1 MFLGNGGKFLICVI
15 SMKLKEFEDEK
26 DKTLNKVH
34 VRQLINFDNT
44 ENIKV
49 SVVVPIFNVETYL
62 PQCLDSV
69 LNQTLE
75 DIEVICV
82 NDGSTDGSLEILK
95 DYLSRDKR
103 IKIINKDNAGYGH
116 TMNIGMDMASGEYIA
131 IVESDDYI
139 LPTMLEVLYNTA
151 NDNNLDFVKSDF
163 YRFYGEGDTFIKEYH
178 QIDKSGKYYGK
189 LFSTCDNQEA
199 YKFLMNTWTGL
210 YKTSFLRENC
220 IRHFETPGASYQ
232 DNGFWFKTFFYGKR
246 VMIVNQPFYMYRRD
260 NPNSSVKNKEKVYAM
275 DKEYDLIYGFLE
287 DSENKESFLQALTFA
302 KYNNFHFTMD
312 RIDLEF
318 KEEFLKST
326 SKNFNKMK
334 DNGELRPDLLEEYDQ
349 HILNWIIEDPDKYY
363 KYMYQ
368 INTDNYN
375 ILRKFLECRIDIK
388 NYGNESN
395 DIMVLDYDDP
405 LCIITQPKWFN
416 NKNGVGTVVNSTS
429 GSLNFSFKCVNDG
442 NLEIKFKGI
451 DYRDRNNRRIKIYID
466 YTEIIIDDEILVSGS
481 NVAWHDDPFVYKKDV
496 KDGQIVNAQIRWK
509 PLNTESDLKTQTDYE
524 KMLKILSECRIDVKN
539 YGKENNSVNITNIN
553 NPECIVSQ
561 PNWLKNN
568 QGIGSVVNSTG
579 NDLKFSIK
587 CIGDGKLTLKF
598 RAIDYRDKN
607 GKRIPILINYDNIQ
621 INGETLVQ
629 GSRVSW
635 HDDPF
640 VYNKD
645 VKDGEI
651 IDVQLKWSPLNY
663 DSTVK
668 AEVNERNVN
677 YLKSMDDMKNIEISQ
692 LNEEIKRITQEN
704 QKLKEFKEITLNSH
718 SWKLTGPL
726 RKLKNLKH

>member
-1 MFLGNGGKFLICVI
+1 
-15 SMKLKEFEDEK
+15 
-26 DKTLNKVH
+26 
-34 VRQLINFDNT
+34 
-44 ENIKV
+44 
-49 SVVVPIFNVETYL
+49 
-62 PQCLDSV
+62 
-69 LNQTLE
+69 
-75 DIEVICV
+75 
-82 NDGSTDGSLEILK
+82 
-95 DYLSRDKR
+95 
-103 IKIINKDNAGYGH
+103 
-116 TMNIGMDMASGEYIA
+116 
-131 IVESDDYI
+131 
-139 LPTMLEVLYNTA
+139 
-151 NDNNLDFVKSDF
+151 
-163 YRFYGEGDTFIKEYH
+163 
-178 QIDKSGKYYGK
+178 
-189 LFSTCDNQEA
+189 
-199 YKFLMNTWTGL
+199 
-210 YKTSFLRENC
+210 
-220 IRHFETPGASYQ
+220 
-232 DNGFWFKTFFYGKR
+232 
-246 VMIVNQPFYMYRRD
+246 
-260 NPNSSVKNKEKVYAM
+260 
-275 DKEYDLIYGFLE
+275 
-287 DSENKESFLQALTFA
+287 
-302 KYNNFHFTMD
+302 
-312 RIDLEF
+312 
-318 KEEFLKST
+318 
-326 SKNFNKMK
+326 MK